1 MLAEIQDALNLN
13 RIIQRSLERSAEYGI
28 DPLLDGAPESTR
40 LSSSAIEERIN
51 DQIEFYS
58 LAREQ
63 LDSLYKLL
71 KGTGFCMALADR
83 DGYVLYVVGDS
94 DLIEHFKRRRCI
106 PGYRWTERDMG
117 TCAIGLVLEERI
129 PIFLPGDRMY
139 AALAQKISNAGAPV
153 LAPDGQEILG
163 VISLSGY
170 SEKMHVHTLGLVRQ
184 SAETVTVQL
193 REGERIRELAIKN
206 QYMTALLESDSRGM
220 VTVDQ
225 RGHIVQTN
233 HKARTL
239 LNIPLGSAGK
249 DFAECI
255 GEDFNLSG
263 YLKQEKG
270 FRAREILTR
279 RSGVTHFASLDPIR
293 MKSGELVGGLFTVFE
308 KKEMMRMAV
317 EMTGTHAHF
326 TFDSILGTSSKLQ
339 AALRLAHISADS
351 TAPVLISGETGTGKE
366 LFAQAIHNDG
376 DRRRRPFVVI
386 NCGAIPKELL
396 ESELFG
402 YEEGSFTGAQKGG
415 RPGKFELADTGTL
428 FLDEIGDMPFDM
440 QVKLLRVLQSGEI
453 QRVGGLRTVPVN
465 LRVISATNKDLKQ
478 AIHQQKF
485 RADLYYRI
493 STLKIIVPPLRE
505 RREDILQLVAHFMH
519 QHELRLN
526 RKPFVLTEET
536 EQAILLYSWPG
547 NIRQLESAVER
558 AVHLSEDDMLQP
570 EHFGI
575 EEFTAPPVQNPP
587 ERVAAHR
594 TLEEIETQAI
604 IDTLASFSGNILKT
618 AKSLGIS
625 RLTIYRKLKK
635 MGITHKSGNTDLNH
649 QTNLQ

>member
-40 LSSSAIEERIN
+40 LSSSEVEERIK

-558 AVHLSEDDMLQP
+558 AVHLSEDSMLQP
-570 EHFGI
+570 EHFGM
-575 EEFTAPPVQNPP
+575 
-587 ERVAAHR
+587 
-594 TLEEIETQAI
+594 
-604 IDTLASFSGNILKT
+604 
-618 AKSLGIS
+618 KSLRHPLS
-625 RLTIYRKLKK
+625 RILLRESPRIELLKKLKLK
-635 MGITHKSGNTDLNH
+635 PYR
-649 QTNLQ
+649 